1 MKSEEV
7 LNLYNLFEENG
18 IQIIIDGGWSVDA
31 LLETQ
36 TRPHKDLDIAV
47 EWKNVPKLREL
58 LSERDYK
65 QIKEDSKWNFVLRDD
80 NENELD
86 VHAFIYDDKGKVVEG
101 IMYPTESLTGTGV
114 IDGQTVR
121 CISPK
126 YQVEFL
132 AKWVHK
138 WPEKYVDAIS
148 ALCKKF
154 DIEPPKTTKY
164 VQ

>member
-7 LNLYNLFEENG
+7 LSLYNLLEENG

-31 LLETQ
+31 LLGSQ

-47 EWKNVPKLREL
+47 EWKNVPKLREI
-58 LSERDYK
+58 LSKKGYK
-65 QIKEDSKWNFVLRDD
+65 QIKEDSKWNFVLQD
-80 NENELD
+80 NNGHELD
-86 VHAFIYDDKGKVVEG
+86 VHAFIYDDKGNVVDG
-101 IMYPTESLTGTGV
+101 IMYPTESLKGTGI

-138 WPEKYVDAIS
+138 WPEKYTDAIS
-148 ALCKKF
+148 ALCEKF
-154 DIEPPKTTKY
+154 NIEPPSNYMK
-164 VQ
+164 